1 MYKEGKVWR
10 NGSQSLLGIKGFNKC
25 HTLKLGNEENVKN
38 PLTKKQQNAVF
49 IFKHNNLN
57 LKMETKKILQKN
69 CFPLCFVTRNPLTPR
84 SNL

>member
-1 MYKEGKVWR
+1 MEKLEASH
-10 NGSQSLLGIKGFNKC
+10 SQGLKDQC

-57 LKMETKKILQKN
+57 LKMETKKILPKKLFSPVFCN
-69 CFPLCFVTRNPLTPR
+69 T
-84 SNL
+84 